1 MGKYKE
7 PKINI
12 TKVYTR
18 AGDSGSTQL
27 IGGNL
32 VSKNDPRVR
41 AYGNVEEINV
51 YIGLCL
57 FHINNLSDDK
67 KYGYLLNRLKSIQN
81 ELFNLGTLLASI
93 GKEESKID
101 DLPGISEDDIKLLEI
116 DIDDMNSNLTPL
128 SSFILPGGNE
138 IIVAIH
144 MARVVCRRAERRV
157 VSINNRTYTVN
168 PNIIIYINRLS
179 DYLFVLGRWVSN
191 QLKIDEN
198 LWSSNNI
205 SSSK

>member
-1 MGKYKE
+1 MLFE
-7 PKINI
+7 NC
-12 TKVYTR
+12 
-18 AGDSGSTQL
+18 D
-27 IGGNL
+27 
-32 VSKNDPRVR
+32 
-41 AYGNVEEINV
+41 EIVNTE
-51 YIGLCL
+51 
-57 FHINNLSDDK
+57 
-67 KYGYLLNRLKSIQN
+67 LLENCDEIVN
-81 ELFNLGTLLASI
+81 AELLENCDEIENA
-93 GKEESKID
+93 E
-101 DLPGISEDDIKLLEI
+101 LLEI

-157 VSINNRTYTVN
+157 VSINNRTYIVN